1 MAQSLHSITQGGVDA
16 NYEIPLDM
24 SMYIFSCNK
33 TGEAIILKWLSGHPE
48 ITVFLP

>member
-1 MAQSLHSITQGGVDA
+1 MAQSSPPSPRGDA

-33 TGEAIILKWLSGHPE
+33 TVEAIILKCLQRHP
-48 ITVFLP
+48 